1 MKILVVGIK
10 DKRFWPLLES
20 FVCNQDNSYKV
31 SIMSE
36 NYYEKIFIEEYDI
49 IFLSKHIFE
58 KISIKKKNMIVV
70 DKEKILDFHKVV
82 TFIENYKVQRNRN
95 LRISGKSI
103 FFKNG
108 KVIND
113 IREILFIESKKNRVN
128 FILNI
133 SDEELFSYNKLD
145 QIERML
151 SDYSFVRIHK
161 SYLVNICYIKKIEW
175 GRVILNNGIILP
187 IPKSRYGEIKKKIT
201 KEMENL

>member
-175 GRVILNNGIILP
+175 GRVILNKGIILP